1 MSFSEESI
9 SKLAD
14 VTARDIFDKI
24 EADGRFCDIV
34 MNSMPDAIRDVIGDA
49 SPELIGLLGCEIMG
63 RIGIIEENDPYSN
76 NNMRRTSSSS
86 HNLCQYDHY
95 SKDFECHRIGLSPN
109 IENSLQ
115 TRLHCEACRVKLF
128 HNRQRYFAF
137 DKEYCPNCWR
147 TISYKIVNNYP

>member
-63 RIGIIEENDPYSN
+63 RIGIVEENDPYSN
-76 NNMRRTSSSS
+76 NNIWKAR
-86 HNLCQYDHY
+86 Y
-95 SKDFECHRIGLSPN
+95 
-109 IENSLQ
+109 
-115 TRLHCEACRVKLF
+115 EALFNYVKR
-128 HNRQRYFAF
+128 NFAESYV
-137 DKEYCPNCWR
+137 DGAEYNM
-147 TISYKIVNNYP
+147 NNPQQVLDEGAY

>member
-1 MSFSEESI
+1 MGNVITMIYVKILIFLNMSCAIIAEYLNFNKCVNEPI
-9 SKLAD
+9 L
-14 VTARDIFDKI
+14 VVVDKKK
-24 EADGRFCDIV
+24 D
-34 MNSMPDAIRDVIGDA
+34 
-49 SPELIGLLGCEIMG
+49 
-63 RIGIIEENDPYSN
+63 SN